1 MPTVTPPPTLVL
13 GQELVL
19 TVYTLAYGGEGI
31 AKHQGMIVF
40 VPQAV
45 PGDVVRVRLV
55 QVKPKFARA
64 EITEVLTP
72 SPQRVPPFCAL
83 AGACGGCSWQHL
95 AYPAQLEAK
104 RAFVENALLHVGR
117 LKPAEIPLTL
127 KAVPQ
132 TGYRHK
138 IQIPLQAGPGGLQAG
153 FFTKRSHMVVPLEEC
168 PIQPPLGNRVFRA
181 VRDLAREYGYTGYHE
196 GRHDGQLRHLIIRL
210 GLNTHEALAMIVTTG
225 SELPRG
231 GEFAAELRKRV
242 PELVGVVRNVNPD
255 RTNVILGRESHTLA
269 GRGHFYEEVKG
280 LRYRIS
286 ADSFFQVNPYQLP
299 ALAEAVLSAADL
311 SGAET
316 TVDLFCGVGA
326 LTLELARHSRLTIG
340 VESVRGAIE
349 DARANVSG
357 NGLSGVEFMAAD
369 ALAGVRI
376 LQRKGFQPDRVV
388 LDPPRKG
395 CDPELVVALAGWRP
409 KRVVYVSCNPV
420 TLARDLAGFIR
431 SGYQLLSA
439 QPVDLFPH
447 TYHVETIATLVAR
460 S

>member
-1 MPTVTPPPTLVL
+1 LPTAAPSPTLVI

-31 AKHQGMIVF
+31 AKHQGLIVF
-40 VPQAV
+40 VPETV
-45 PGDVVRVRLV
+45 PGDIVRARLV
-55 QVKPKFARA
+55 QVKSKFARA
-64 EITEVLTP
+64 EVTEVLTP

-83 AGACGGCSWQHL
+83 AGACGGCTWQHL

-117 LKPAEIPLTL
+117 LKPAAVPPTI

-132 TGYRHK
+132 MGYRHK
-138 IQIPLQAGPGGLQAG
+138 IQVPFQAGPGGLQAG

-181 VRDLAREYGYTGYHE
+181 VRDAAREFGYTGYHE
-196 GRHDGQLRHLIIRL
+196 GRHDGQLRHLVIRL
-210 GLNTHEALAMIVTTG
+210 GLSTHEALAVIVTAAP
-225 SELPRG
+225 ELPRAG
-231 GEFAAELRKRV
+231 DFAAELRRRV
-242 PELVGVVRNVNPD
+242 PELVGVVQNINPE
-255 RTNVILGRESHTLA
+255 RTNVILGREYRTLG
-269 GRGHFYEEVKG
+269 GRNHLYEVVKG
-280 LRYRIS
+280 LKYRIS

-299 ALAEAVLSAADL
+299 ALADAVLEAADL
-311 SGAET
+311 SGSET

-326 LTLELARHSRLTIG
+326 LTLELSRRSRMTIG

-349 DARANVSG
+349 DARANVLL
-357 NGLSGVEFMAAD
+357 NNLSGVEFMAAD

-395 CDPELVVALAGWRP
+395 CEPALIEAIAAWRP

-420 TLARDLAGFIR
+420 TLARDLAGLAR
-431 SGYQLLSA
+431 GGYQLLSA
-439 QPVDLFPH
+439 QPIDLFPH
-447 TYHVETIATLVAR
+447 TYHVETVAALAAR
-460 S
+460 